1 MYFIVNRGA
10 EEAYSCY
17 SAVRLLFRDP
27 RFQTICR
34 ISGKLPLSPPHFGA
48 FFSTLYFL
56 MRLRDRWACLA
67 FVVLLFGLLPA
78 IVAPQETPW
87 QKENATWRE
96 EHKADLLKPD
106 GWLSLAGLEWLQ
118 PGDNPVGSASD
129 NRIIVASAPA
139 HLAILHLEGETVTL
153 NPPAGGFPQ
162 DLLVAGA
169 PAKPQVLRAEANKD
183 KVAPRITISTLN
195 MYVIRREERFA
206 LRIKDSHSATIT
218 GFHGL
223 KWFPP
228 DPAYRVTAKWTPYSP
243 FKTITLATLVG
254 TSYDQPVPGA
264 AEFTVKG
271 KTFRLEP
278 VLEDP
283 AVAKLFFILR
293 DTTSKSTTYGACRFL
308 YTGFPSN
315 GLDKPGEIVLDFNR
329 LENPP
334 CAYTPYSTCPLPPR
348 GNRLPI
354 ALPVGEKRYHE

>member
-96 EHKADLLKPD
+96 EHKADLLKPHTC
-106 GWLSLAGLEWLQ
+106 LSLSALQ
-118 PGDNPVGSASD
+118 CPHS
-129 NRIIVASAPA
+129 A
-139 HLAILHLEGETVTL
+139 HL
-153 NPPAGGFPQ
+153 PGFN
-162 DLLVAGA
+162 G
-169 PAKPQVLRAEANKD
+169 
-183 KVAPRITISTLN
+183 PR
-195 MYVIRREERFA
+195 
-206 LRIKDSHSATIT
+206 
-218 GFHGL
+218 
-223 KWFPP
+223 WFPP
-228 DPAYRVTAKWTPYSP
+228 DPSYRVPAKWGPYLP
-243 FKTITLATLVG
+243 QKTITLATLVG
-254 TSYDQPVPGA
+254 TSYDQPVPGV
-264 AEFTVKG
+264 AEFTVMG
-271 KTFRLEP
+271 KAFQLEP

-293 DTTSKSTTYGACRFL
+293 DTTSRSTTYGACRFL

-334 CAYTPYSTCPLPPR
+334 SAYTPYSTSPLPPTCK
-348 GNRLPI
+348 RLPI
-354 ALPVGEKRYHE
+354 ALPVGEKRYH